1 MTLALVA
8 LGVTL
13 SRFGKFNKAWFPILL
28 IVAVFSQLSPLH
40 DSGIGPE
47 PDVVSK
53 DAFTALQQV
62 AAVIQQEIKP
72 GCQILQLPIMAFPE
86 GGQVGQ
92 VGNGAHLWLP
102 LLTAGFRWSY
112 GAPKGT
118 QVGDYWP
125 ELAGESIQ
133 MQIKT
138 AARESFCAI
147 IIDTRSGI
155 KIDTADLSPYR
166 LVHTLGYYEIYFA

>member
-8 LGVTL
+8 LGATL
-13 SRFGKFNKAWFPILL
+13 SRFGKFKKVWFPILL
-28 IVAVFSQLSPLH
+28 VVAVLSQLSPLH

-53 DAFTALQQV
+53 DAFNALQQV

-102 LLTAGFRWSY
+102 LLTSGFRWSY

-118 QVGDYWP
+118 QAGDYWP
-125 ELAGESIQ
+125 KLIGKPLRLQVES
-133 MQIKT
+133 
-138 AARESFCAI
+138 AVEDNFCAVV
-147 IIDTRSGI
+147 IDLRSEI
-155 KIDTADLSPYR
+155 NLTSDELIPYR
-166 LVHTLGYYEIYFA
+166 LAQTLSHYVIYSK